1 MLDLFHMILMDG
13 CDVFMQEVMLPA
25 IKSKKQ
31 KLPLTKA
38 DQNTWVAWQLSWFEL
53 HRKVLTENK
62 ISYETKELRRPQIW
76 KP

>member
-38 DQNTWVAWQLSWFEL
+38 DQNT
-53 HRKVLTENK
+53 
-62 ISYETKELRRPQIW
+62 
-76 KP
+76 